1 MKEQRWAFVA
11 STGDLVLLCCSL
23 PHFTGIVLFLQMEG
37 KILHQQK
44 DYNSL
49 YCGGLQYLPGM
60 PALNGFHEPILR

>member
-1 MKEQRWAFVA
+1 MGFCGKYRRPCF
-11 STGDLVLLCCSL
+11 
-23 PHFTGIVLFLQMEG
+23 IVLRFTALHRYYAFLQMEG
-37 KILHQQK
+37 KILHQEK